1 MITIVK
7 DCGTN
12 VASLLY
18 ALERIG
24 RTAIVTND
32 AAIIKNASHVIL
44 PGVSSAARAMTKL
57 KENNLIETI
66 KDLKQPVLGICSG
79 MQILFSQSEEGM
91 VTTLDIISGQ
101 VKKLMNTQQCVLPHM
116 GWNRLCEIKK
126 NEPLFEDVPENSY
139 VYYVHSFAILCLQQT
154 IAQSN
159 YAETFS
165 AAVLQDNFYGVQ
177 FHPERSGKIGET
189 ILKNFVNL

>member
-12 VASLLY
+12 VASLVY

-57 KENNLIETI
+57 KENNLIDTI
-66 KDLKQPVLGICSG
+66 KGLKQPVLGICSG

-101 VKKLMNTQQCVLPHM
+101 VKRLMGTQQCVLPHM

-126 NEPLFEDVPENSY
+126 NEPLFEDVPEDSY
-139 VYYVHSFAILCLQQT
+139 VYYVHSFAVACLQQT
-154 IAQSN
+154 IAQSS
-159 YAETFS
+159 YAEIFS